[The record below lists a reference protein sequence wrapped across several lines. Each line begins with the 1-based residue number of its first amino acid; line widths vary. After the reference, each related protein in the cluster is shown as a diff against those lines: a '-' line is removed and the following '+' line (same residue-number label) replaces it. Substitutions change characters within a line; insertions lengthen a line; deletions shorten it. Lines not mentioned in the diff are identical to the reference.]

1 VATSSGSA
9 RVQKKSSTTAT
20 STSSAPQPPP
30 PPVPARASGSAG
42 AANQA
47 VQRAPAV
54 QPVAVAD
61 AVDHFVNLDD
71 AAAWHQFRPLLAT
84 FIGDMVANRDGKY
97 EVARFNNMPAARA
110 EYASTLARISGGG
123 GGGQFV
129 TFVYETAVTKNRA
142 AYVPFAARF
151 MRRCTSRRTS
161 TFSARSSTGVCAP
174 WRARMASGS
183 PRLVWNRRDCRFGSV
198 PFRGAF
204 LASVPVRFGS
214 VPLQRES
221 ESQLKLQCFGVS
233 FGEDFSRGDLAPC

>member
-1 VATSSGSA
+1 VATSSGSASA

-97 EVARFNNMPAARA
+97 EVARFNNMPAAPA
-110 EYASTLARISGGG
+110 KYASTLARISGGG

-142 AYVPFAARF
+142 AY
-151 MRRCTSRRTS
+151 
-161 TFSARSSTGVCAP
+161 
-174 WRARMASGS
+174 ARMASGS

>member
-151 MRRCTSRRTS
+151 HAPLHESAHVDFHCPLVYRRLCAV
-161 TFSARSSTGVCAP
+161 ARAHGLGLTA
-174 WRARMASGS
+174 RAGLE
-183 PRLVWNRRDCRFGSV
+183 PTGSV

-204 LASVPVRFGS
+204 LTSVPVRFGS